1 MDASLFAASASLA
14 VSLPQY
20 ISYTSPSQ
28 DSREL
33 YPVKIALC
41 LSLCLFSLSVL
52 EATPSTWLLIL
63 TKETPTNAPNQDAFL
78 SITNAYRVLLWNLSL
93 FVLIVF
99 PSFIGTQIVGRIL
112 FRIRAASAT
121 VDPDEQKKRTFD
133 AQQNSA
139 WWAKLG
145 YKLLLL
151 IFEAIRFVI
160 IYPCLSLL
168 RRVSECVRIRG
179 DEPVLVM
186 TQNDARKCR
195 TTNRISLFIGSS
207 LYRQSL
213 IFGSILGITATLAT
227 LSLIAPLVFHT
238 TQDTSA
244 LSETVS
250 WMCAVGILL
259 SALLNGFGSVSMPH
273 ACLAGLYLEPVH
285 PDAIATAEI
294 ELQKTK
300 TSLEDCITQ
309 MDTAGIHVQSGQ
321 GTGTWM
327 RSAPRSPSFT
337 EIGGNLT
344 KRRKD
349 LQSEVE
355 FLKTLVSEMTED
367 LAEMRYSQAMASS
380 ARTTVGRMRSW
391 VGVVFSIVLLLRL
404 FSVAISIWTL
414 PGTSSSIESRP
425 ARGDLV
431 TTALLWLM
439 GKNLVT
445 PQDYNAFSQVIS
457 LVLTAFLSF
466 SQVRTFLRMATAVNQ
481 RLDHLFQTCQ
491 CKSGNKLNRK
501 PEEQLPFTRT
511 LHAYV
516 LGSLMGCYFLACLV
530 LTKMMLPV
538 EYRSEFSAALGGKGV
553 FQIRTYTVNAAFA
566 LSAIVS
572 TVTLGMLL
580 GIQRQNTHRYTTKTD
595 EDTFLNIL
603 DP

>member
-1 MDASLFAASASLA
+1 MDVFLFAASASLG
-14 VSLPQY
+14 VYLPQY

-28 DSREL
+28 DSKEL

-52 EATPSTWLLIL
+52 EATPATWLLIL
-63 TKETPTNAPNQDAFL
+63 TKETNENVSNGDSFL
-78 SITNAYRVLLWNLSL
+78 SITNAYRFLLWNLSL
-93 FVLIVF
+93 VVLIVF
-99 PSFIGTQIVGRIL
+99 PCFVGTQIVGRIL
-112 FRIRAASAT
+112 VRIRAASAT

-133 AQQNSA
+133 AQLNNA

-151 IFEAIRFVI
+151 IFA
-160 IYPCLSLL
+160 
-168 RRVSECVRIRG
+168 
-179 DEPVLVM
+179 VLGM
-186 TQNDARKCR
+186 TQNDARICS
-195 TTNRISLFIGSS
+195 TTNRLSLFIGSS

-213 IFGSILGITATLAT
+213 IFGSILGITATLAA
-227 LSLIAPLVFHT
+227 LKLIAPMVFHT
-238 TQDTSA
+238 TQDTST
-244 LSETVS
+244 LSEIVS

-273 ACLAGLYLEPVH
+273 SCLAGLYLEPVH
-285 PDAIATAEI
+285 PDAIAKAEI
-294 ELQKTK
+294 ELQNTK
-300 TSLEDCITQ
+300 TSLETCITQ
-309 MDTAGIHVQSGQ
+309 MDTAGIHVPSGQ
-321 GTGTWM
+321 GAGGGTWM
-327 RSAPRSPSFT
+327 QSAPLSPSFSQL
-337 EIGGNLT
+337 GDNLT
-344 KRRKD
+344 KRRKG

-355 FLKTLVSEMTED
+355 FLETLVSEMTED
-367 LAEMRYSQAMASS
+367 IAEMRYSQAIASS
-380 ARTTVGRMRSW
+380 ARTTVGRIRSW

-414 PGTSSSIESRP
+414 PGNSSSTESKP
-425 ARGDLV
+425 ARGDPV
-431 TTALLWLM
+431 TTALLWLI

-445 PQDYNAFSQVIS
+445 PQYYNAFSQVIS
-457 LVLTAFLSF
+457 LLLTAFLSF

-481 RLDHLFQTCQ
+481 RLDRLFQTCH
-491 CKSGNKLNRK
+491 CKSGKKGDALPK
-501 PEEQLPFTRT
+501 EKLPFTKK

-516 LGSLMGCYFLACLV
+516 LASLMGCYFLACLV
-530 LTKMMLPV
+530 LTKMMLPDT
-538 EYRSEFSAALGGKGV
+538 YRAEFSAALGGKGV

-595 EDTFLNIL
+595 EDTILNIL

>member
-1 MDASLFAASASLA
+1 MDVSLFAASASLA
-14 VSLPQY
+14 VYLPQY

-63 TKETPTNAPNQDAFL
+63 TKETPTNASNQDAFL
-78 SITNAYRVLLWNLSL
+78 SITNAYRFLLWNLSL

-99 PSFIGTQIVGRIL
+99 PCFVGTQIVGRIL

-133 AQQNSA
+133 AQQKNA
-139 WWAKLG
+139 WWAKVG
-145 YKLLLL
+145 YKLLLV
-151 IFEAIRFVI
+151 IFEAIRFVVA
-160 IYPCLSLL
+160 YPCRSLL
-168 RRVSECVRIRG
+168 RRVS
-179 DEPVLVM
+179 EPVLVM

-195 TTNRISLFIGSS
+195 TTNRISLFVGSS

-213 IFGSILGITATLAT
+213 IFGSILGISATLTT

-300 TSLEDCITQ
+300 TSLEDGITQ
-309 MDTAGIHVQSGQ
+309 RGTAGIHVPSGQ
-321 GTGTWM
+321 GAGTGTWT
-327 RSAPRSPSFT
+327 RSAARSPSFS
-337 EIGGNLT
+337 ELGNNLS
-344 KRRKD
+344 KRRKG
-349 LQSEVE
+349 LQAEVE
-355 FLKTLVSEMTED
+355 FLETLVSEMTEEI
-367 LAEMRYSQAMASS
+367 AEMRYSQAMASS
-380 ARTTVGRMRSW
+380 ARTTVGRIRSW
-391 VGVVFSIVLLLRL
+391 VGVIFSVVLLLRL

-414 PGTSSSIESRP
+414 PGNSSSIETRP
-425 ARGDLV
+425 ARGDPV

-445 PQDYNAFSQVIS
+445 PQDYTACSQVNS

-466 SQVRTFLRMATAVNQ
+466 SQVRTFLRMVTAVNQ
-481 RLDHLFQTCQ
+481 RLDHLFQTCH
-491 CKSGNKLNRK
+491 CKSGKKADTL
-501 PEEQLPFTRT
+501 PEEQLPFTKK

-538 EYRSEFSAALGGKGV
+538 EYRAEFSAALGGKGV

-580 GIQRQNTHRYTTKTD
+580 GIQRQNTHRYTSKTN
-595 EDTFLNIL
+595 EDRFLNIL